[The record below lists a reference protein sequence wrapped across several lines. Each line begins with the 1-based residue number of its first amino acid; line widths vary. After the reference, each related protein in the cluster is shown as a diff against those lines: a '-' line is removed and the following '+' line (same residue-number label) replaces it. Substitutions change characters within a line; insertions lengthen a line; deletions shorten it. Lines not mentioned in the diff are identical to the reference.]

1 MGQCHSAPS
10 TGDDEI
16 DQRGHCEETTTS
28 SLKKRCLT
36 MAKEQRSRF
45 YILRRCVIMLL
56 CWQKYGNKKNPKT
69 MALAGEIGIQGEGMV
84 ALSSLVL

>member
-10 TGDDEI
+10 STGDDEEG
-16 DQRGHCEETTTS
+16 RCEETS

-56 CWQKYGNKKNPKT
+56 CWQKYGK
-69 MALAGEIGIQGEGMV
+69 
-84 ALSSLVL
+84 S